1 MIAHLQGTIAE
12 KTPTRTIVDVHGVG
26 FDLLIPITTFKKL
39 DSVGESTKLLTYLHV
54 REDALQL
61 FGFSTAKEKWLFLS
75 LISVSGVGPKLA
87 LSILSGCNPEE
98 FRRLVTSENIT
109 GLTRLSGVGKKT
121 AQRLVIDLKEKMAK
135 LPVGAEEVEA
145 AIVGA
150 EADGKFDEAVLALMS
165 LGYNRNVAEQV
176 VTPVVRSQADL
187 PLDEIIKKALQS
199 MQGRPE

>member
-26 FDLLIPITTFKKL
+26 FDLLIPSTTFKKL
-39 DSVGESTKLLTYLHV
+39 EAVGEATKLLTYLHV

-61 FGFSTAKEKWLFLS
+61 FGFSTIKERWLFLN
-75 LISVSGVGPKLA
+75 LLSVSGVGPKLA
-87 LSILSGCNPEE
+87 LSILSGCEAEE
-98 FRRLVTSENIT
+98 LRRLVTTENIS
-109 GLTRLSGVGKKT
+109 GLTRLPGVGKKT

-135 LPVGAEEVEA
+135 MPLGTDEIESEIVEA
-145 AIVGA
+145 DV
-150 EADGKFDEAVLALMS
+150 KFDEAVRALMS

-199 MQGRPE
+199 M